1 MNEKKL
7 RKKQQPKNKKQKQKT
22 RQIMP
27 PEIPVHRNEKNPT
40 TSPLPNP
47 LPSTKQIV
55 RQRHP
60 PPLRVNILLFAIL
73 NAVYADLNAITIL

>member
-27 PEIPVHRNEKNPT
+27 PEIPVHRNEKKTPHH
-40 TSPLPNP
+40 
-47 LPSTKQIV
+47 PSQTPYPQQNK
-55 RQRHP
+55 
-60 PPLRVNILLFAIL
+60 
-73 NAVYADLNAITIL
+73 

>member
-27 PEIPVHRNEKNPT
+27 PEIPVHRNEKTPT

-60 PPLRVNILLFAIL
+60 SPPPPELTFYCLR
-73 NAVYADLNAITIL
+73 Y

>member
-40 TSPLPNP
+40 TSPLPTP
-47 LPSTKQIV
+47 LPLTKQIV
-55 RQRHP
+55 RQR
-60 PPLRVNILLFAIL
+60 PPLPRVNILLFAIL